1 MIEGKEGSG
10 MTLDEIARGLG
21 VSKSTVSRALSGKG
35 RIGEKTRERIVAYAG
50 QQGRQLAQETEQS
63 GRTGNLGLVF
73 PADVY
78 ENSNSYFQDC
88 MLGVCE
94 VASLMDFNVLIATET
109 ASDISGIQMLAEQKK
124 VDGIILTRSME
135 NDRAVRYLTDIR
147 FPVGITGQCDEKD
160 VIQVDTDN
168 EAACEELIA
177 LLIGKGFRKF
187 ALVVEELSYRVN
199 RSRYQGFNNALMK
212 SGIPGE
218 KQAYYVG
225 ALQVDLL
232 DAIISDMVAKKVECV
247 ICGDDVVCT
256 RLVSRLQ
263 AEGYRIPRDIAVASL
278 YNSSNLN
285 CFTPQITAIN
295 ISARKIGNTV
305 GKQMIQRLRGQDYE
319 TKVIMDHEILLR
331 RSTDKIYTS
340 VRA

>member
-1 MIEGKEGSG
+1 
-10 MTLDEIARGLG
+10 
-21 VSKSTVSRALSGKG
+21 
-35 RIGEKTRERIVAYAG
+35 
-50 QQGRQLAQETEQS
+50 
-63 GRTGNLGLVF
+63 
-73 PADVY
+73 
-78 ENSNSYFQDC
+78 
-88 MLGVCE
+88 
-94 VASLMDFNVLIATET
+94 
-109 ASDISGIQMLAEQKK
+109 
-124 VDGIILTRSME
+124 
-135 NDRAVRYLTDIR
+135 
-147 FPVGITGQCDEKD
+147 
-160 VIQVDTDN
+160 
-168 EAACEELIA
+168 
-177 LLIGKGFRKF
+177 
-187 ALVVEELSYRVN
+187 
-199 RSRYQGFNNALMK
+199 MK

-247 ICGDDVVCT
+247 ICGDDVGCT

-295 ISARKIGNTV
+295 ISARKIGNTI

-319 TKVIMDHEILLR
+319 TKVNMDHEILLR

-340 VRA
+340 VRV